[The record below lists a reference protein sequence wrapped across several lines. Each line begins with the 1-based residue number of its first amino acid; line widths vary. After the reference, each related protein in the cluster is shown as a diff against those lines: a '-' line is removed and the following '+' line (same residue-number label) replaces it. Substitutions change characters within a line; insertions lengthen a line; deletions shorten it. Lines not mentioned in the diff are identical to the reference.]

1 MYTNCIFM
9 HIKGLDFLGRS
20 RDEENMAKGS
30 LRAMS
35 PVSRRNFKTASCWTK
50 IELFRDGLFETLH
63 GENGSMLERNFQTH
77 FGKE

>member
-1 MYTNCIFM
+1 M

-35 PVSRRNFKTASCWTK
+35 PVSRRNFKIANCWEWAK
-50 IELFRDGLFETLH
+50 IGLFRNGLFETLR
-63 GENGSMLERNFQTH
+63 GANGSMLESNF
-77 FGKE
+77 

>member
-1 MYTNCIFM
+1 M

-35 PVSRRNFKTASCWTK
+35 PVSRRNFKIANCWAK
-50 IELFRDGLFETLH
+50 IGLFRNGLFETLH
-63 GENGSMLERNFQTH
+63 GANGSMFERNFQTH
-77 FGKE
+77 LGKEW